1 MNSEGGTIVE
11 IKSKLNILNGRVMYN
26 HYQKT
31 GFLKDEVMVPFNE
44 AMCYGETSKEIFSNE
59 FITTRA
65 KVHHVTLAQ
74 YKEITMKPIQPLLN
88 QTFEHI
94 ILWFDDDMFCQINI
108 LTILAWLDQIA
119 YPYPIELYLVD
130 AQFKATETFTLHA
143 QEYHD
148 IYKQVLLEKLM
159 PKQIQPIPLKK
170 GIELYL
176 SYLDQESD
184 LMMFIQNH
192 KNTPEKE
199 LLSMLLEK
207 FNHYGLG
214 DTQYLEL
221 IHSRD

>member
-1 MNSEGGTIVE
+1 ME
-11 IKSKLNILNGRVMYN
+11 SKNKLHILNGQVMYD
-26 HYQKT
+26 HFQKT
-31 GFLKDEVMVPFNE
+31 RFPKDEMMIPFNE
-44 AMCYGETSKEIFSNE
+44 AMCYGDTVSEVFSDE
-59 FITTRA
+59 FIATRA

-74 YKEITMKPIQPLLN
+74 YEEITMKPLYPLFN

-94 ILWFDDDMFCQINI
+94 VLWFDDDMFCQINI

-119 YPYPIELYLVD
+119 YPYPIELRLVD
-130 AQFKATETFTLHA
+130 DHFKATETFTLHA
-143 QEYHD
+143 QEHHKM
-148 IYKQVLLEKLM
+148 YKEVLLEKLM

-192 KNTPEKE
+192 KKTPEKE
-199 LLSMLLEK
+199 LLSMLLEQ